1 MVTRLCE
8 VCGTPYEASRPS
20 ARFCNVNC
28 RVKAHRDPGAVRG
41 PSELSVSSE
50 SGPVG
55 LMVVAVRSELA
66 AAGRDGSYLGAVAL
80 TLADRMDG
88 SKSIMGYAAMAKE
101 LRATM
106 DQALAGVKVA
116 ADPVDELRL
125 RRDRVRDAG

>member
-1 MVTRLCE
+1 MTRSCE
-8 VCGTPYEASRPS
+8 VCGTAYESSRPS
-20 ARFCNVNC
+20 ARFCGTNC
-28 RVKAHRDPGAVRG
+28 RTRAHRDPGAVRRPSALAV
-41 PSELSVSSE
+41 PSEG
-50 SGPVG
+50 GPVG
-55 LMVVAVRSELA
+55 LMVVAVRAELA

-88 SKSIMGYAAMAKE
+88 SKSIMGYAAMARE

>member
-1 MVTRLCE
+1 MR
-8 VCGTPYEASRPS
+8 RPS
-20 ARFCNVNC
+20 AL
-28 RVKAHRDPGAVRG
+28 AV
-41 PSELSVSSE
+41 PSEG
-50 SGPVG
+50 GPVG
-55 LMVVAVRSELA
+55 LMVVAVRAELA

-106 DQALAGVKVA
+106 DQALAGVRVA